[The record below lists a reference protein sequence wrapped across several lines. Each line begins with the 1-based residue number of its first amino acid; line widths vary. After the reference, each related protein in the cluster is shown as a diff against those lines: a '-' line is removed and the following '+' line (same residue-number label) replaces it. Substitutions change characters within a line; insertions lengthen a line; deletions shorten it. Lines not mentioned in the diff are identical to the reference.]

1 MSKKILA
8 LIIEGTSDVLKL
20 YAALV
25 VAPFCAVADFVRHN
39 GRRHGHTRPSEG
51 VGAH

>member
-1 MSKKILA
+1 MRNKILA
-8 LIIEGTSDVLKL
+8 VIIEGTSDVLKL
-20 YAALV
+20 YAALL

-39 GRRHGHTRPSEG
+39 GRRHNHPRHSEG